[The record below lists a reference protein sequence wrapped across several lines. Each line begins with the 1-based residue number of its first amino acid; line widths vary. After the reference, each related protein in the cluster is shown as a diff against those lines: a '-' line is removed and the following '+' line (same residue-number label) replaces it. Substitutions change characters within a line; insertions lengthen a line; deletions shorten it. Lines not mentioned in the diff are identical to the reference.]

1 MIEAGQVRRR
11 HPTGGVPARGAPETI
26 CLDRNR
32 DVPIRDTVIGP
43 ATYWPGDPRMGVV
56 LITYESEL
64 PPDEVAA
71 RFRERSGKYRE
82 MEGLVQKLYFRDEAT
97 GRFGGIYVFDS
108 EASRDALFETDIHAT
123 LREAYAVK
131 GDVDISTFHL
141 EFPLYDSVNLA
152 TAG

>member
-1 MIEAGQVRRR
+1 ME
-11 HPTGGVPARGAPETI
+11 
-26 CLDRNR
+26 
-32 DVPIRDTVIGP
+32 
-43 ATYWPGDPRMGVV
+43 VV

-64 PPDEVAA
+64 PPDEVTA

-82 MEGLVQKLYFRDEAT
+82 MEGLVQKLYLRDEAT

-131 GDVDISTFHL
+131 GDVDVSTFHL

-152 TAG
+152 AAG

>member
-11 HPTGGVPARGAPETI
+11 HPRERCRPVVLRRRSASTGIGTSRSETP
-26 CLDRNR
+26 LS
-32 DVPIRDTVIGP
+32 
-43 ATYWPGDPRMGVV
+43 AWPPYRSVDSRMEVV

-64 PPDEVAA
+64 PPDEVTA

-82 MEGLVQKLYFRDEAT
+82 MEGLVQKLYLRDEAT

-108 EASRDALFETDIHAT
+108 EASRDALFETDVHAT

-131 GDVDISTFHL
+131 GDVDVSTFHL

-152 TAG
+152 AAG